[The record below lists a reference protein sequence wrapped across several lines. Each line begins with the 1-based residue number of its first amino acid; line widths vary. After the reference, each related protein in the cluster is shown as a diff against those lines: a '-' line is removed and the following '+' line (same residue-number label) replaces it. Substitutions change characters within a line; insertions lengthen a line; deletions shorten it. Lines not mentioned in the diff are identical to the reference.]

1 MSRNRTPALLVA
13 VACVALTFVLAL
25 ANVLAPWPTLHYF
38 LAVLVLTAFT
48 MDGDEPSP
56 RVPVLLADGAHD
68 TQIGWGPPTT
78 AAPPAPSLPWGDM
91 ASSMCAEAGP

>member
-1 MSRNRTPALLVA
+1 MSRNCTPASLVA
-13 VACVALTFVLAL
+13 VACVALTFILAL
-25 ANVLAPWPTLHYF
+25 ANVLAPRPIPHYF

-68 TQIGWGPPTT
+68 TQIGLGPLTI
-78 AAPPAPSLPWGDM
+78 AAPPARSLPWDDM
-91 ASSMCAEAGP
+91 ASRICAEAGP